1 MRLFGVLFVVGVVS
15 IVLSGVITTFVFD
28 RGFVVSEYNPIFS
41 ELMLSGN
48 VWLWLFVVVLRLFV
62 FVVVSIFVWYGLRY
76 NERFV
81 LRVYVLFVL
90 VLLFDVVNDVVELL
104 KLLFH

>member
-1 MRLFGVLFVVGVVS
+1 MRLFDVLFVVGVVS
-15 IVLSGVITTFVFD
+15 IVLSGVITAFVFD
-28 RGFVVSEYNPIFS
+28 RGFAVSEYNPIFS
-41 ELMLSGN
+41 DLMLSGN

-62 FVVVSIFVWYGLRY
+62 FVVVSMFVWYGLRY

-90 VLLFDVVNDVVELL
+90 VLLFDAVNDVVELL
-104 KLLFH
+104 KLLIR